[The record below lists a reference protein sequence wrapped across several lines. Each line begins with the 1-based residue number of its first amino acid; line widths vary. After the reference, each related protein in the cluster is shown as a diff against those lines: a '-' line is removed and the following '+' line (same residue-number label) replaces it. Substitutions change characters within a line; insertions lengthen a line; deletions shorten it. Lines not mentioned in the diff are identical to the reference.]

1 MISLKTALIVK
12 IIRQLGDVTEIEIDI
27 NGLTGKAINYDQLT
41 GPVLAGDRVIVN
53 TTAVDLKLGSGGLS
67 FVLWNRERGEFD
79 KSGAGHLM
87 KLRYTPLQHAGLSV
101 EEEDSPYHEVLENA
115 SDIDG
120 MPVVA
125 CGLHSQLLPVVVTA
139 KALRPKVK
147 IAYIMGEGGALP
159 AAFSGVARWLKTE
172 GLLEAVISSGQA
184 FGADFEAVNIYSA
197 LAAAK
202 LVVGADIAVVAMGPG
217 IAGTGT
223 ALGHTGIEQGQTL
236 NAAHS
241 LGGRPVMVLRI
252 SQGDKRA
259 RHHGVSHHC
268 ITALSLVSLASATI
282 ALPQLTGDLSGIAAT
297 IDDQIHR
304 NKLAQRHDIR
314 HIKNDITLAELKRVK
329 DIGGPGASTMG
340 RGPLEEPAFFLAAG
354 AAAIAALDLI

>member
-1 MISLKTALIVK
+1 MISLKTALITK
-12 IIRQLGDVTEIEIDI
+12 ILRQLDGVTDLEIDI
-27 NGLTGKAINYDQLT
+27 DGLTGKAINYDQLT
-41 GPVLAGDRVIVN
+41 GSVSAGDRVIVN
-53 TTAVDLKLGSGGLS
+53 TTAVDLRLGSGGLS
-67 FVLWNRERGEFD
+67 FVLWNLERGEFD
-79 KSGAGHLM
+79 ESGAGHLM
-87 KLRYTPLQHAGLSV
+87 KLRYTPLQHASLSV
-101 EEEDSPYHEVLENA
+101 EEEDSPHHEVLENA
-115 SDIDG
+115 SGIDG

-139 KALRPKVK
+139 KALRPKAK
-147 IAYIMGEGGALP
+147 IAYIMSEGGALP
-159 AAFSGVARWLKTE
+159 AAFSRAARWLKAE

-202 LVVGADIAVVAMGPG
+202 WVVGADIAVVAMGPG

-223 ALGHTGIEQGQTL
+223 VLGHTGIEQGQTI

-252 SQGDKRA
+252 SQVDKRP
-259 RHHGVSHHC
+259 RHHGISHHC

-282 ALPQLTGDLSGIAAT
+282 ALPQLTGDLTDIAAK
-297 IDDQIHR
+297 INDQIHR
-304 NKLAQRHDIR
+304 NKLADRHEIR
-314 HIKNDITLAELKRVK
+314 HIKNGVTLAELKRVR
-329 DIGGPGASTMG
+329 DNGGPGVTTMG
-340 RGPLEEPAFFLAAG
+340 RGPDEEPAFFLAAG